1 MRLPALR
8 ARRRDSE
15 ALGGALLD
23 PIGRR
28 SGPVH
33 KSQGSDA
40 LDRLLAPAWAGPICA
55 LRHGLAQAGPMTDDL
70 PLTPVNLAQGVGV
83 ADGGQTAA
91 VVVVGA
97 WLLEIQS
104 DQNLICLK
112 TSQPAKPQVS
122 WPQAARQPRR
132 R

>member
-8 ARRRDSE
+8 ARRPDSE

-70 PLTPVNLAQGVGV
+70 PLTPVNLAQALGLRMAGRPLR
-83 ADGGQTAA
+83 
-91 VVVVGA
+91 
-97 WLLEIQS
+97 WLSLGPG
-104 DQNLICLK
+104 CLK
-112 TSQPAKPQVS
+112 YSQTKT
-122 WPQAARQPRR
+122 
-132 R
+132 